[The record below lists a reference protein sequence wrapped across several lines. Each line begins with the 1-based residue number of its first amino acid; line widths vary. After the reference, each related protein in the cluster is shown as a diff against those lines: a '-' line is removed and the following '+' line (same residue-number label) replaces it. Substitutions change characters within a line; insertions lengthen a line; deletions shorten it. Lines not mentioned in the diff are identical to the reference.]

1 MAKIGTNKRP
11 AVVRV
16 ATEQRAREILEQCA
30 PLGIKV
36 IVGIEPGKQEDISD
50 VERILRRPAPIEIV
64 KAPPRVSGN
73 DYCPCASG
81 KKYKKCCG
89 AEPGSA
95 GQKLLNQA
103 GDPGREDGA

>member
-1 MAKIGTNKRP
+1 VAKIGTDKQP

-16 ATEQRAREILEQCA
+16 ATEQRAREILELCDRR
-30 PLGIKV
+30 GIKV
-36 IVGIEPGKQEDISD
+36 IVGIEPGRQEDIRD
-50 VERILRRPAPIEIV
+50 VERILRRPAPIKIV

-89 AEPGSA
+89 A
-95 GQKLLNQA
+95 
-103 GDPGREDGA
+103 

>member
-1 MAKIGTNKRP
+1 VEVAKVGTDKHP

-16 ATEQRAREILEQCA
+16 ATEQRAREILEQCDRR
-30 PLGIKV
+30 GIKV
-36 IVGIEPGKQEDISD
+36 IVGIETGKQEDITD
-50 VERILRRPAPIEIV
+50 VERILRRPAPIKIV

-89 AEPGSA
+89 A
-95 GQKLLNQA
+95 
-103 GDPGREDGA
+103 